1 MTPTQIPTAGAGPVV
16 SEGCPP
22 EEGCADRLLWQRGV
36 AGPAPAAEPA
46 DRKPERWAPPGV
58 LPRRGSRFQ
67 DPKSPLPPASAGRRL
82 AREGTRP
89 GPPPRCL
96 PAPSPAAAS
105 AVEAGAAHP
114 RQDPGRQ
121 RRGNPTL
128 HPAVSFPPS
137 PAGRGC
143 GRS

>member
-67 DPKSPLPPASAGRRL
+67 DPKVLRSPTHFTMTMHRADRG
-82 AREGTRP
+82 
-89 GPPPRCL
+89 
-96 PAPSPAAAS
+96 
-105 AVEAGAAHP
+105 H
-114 RQDPGRQ
+114 DPGHRD
-121 RRGNPTL
+121 
-128 HPAVSFPPS
+128 V
-137 PAGRGC
+137 PAGHHHHHQQESKVQKG
-143 GRS
+143 GLQV